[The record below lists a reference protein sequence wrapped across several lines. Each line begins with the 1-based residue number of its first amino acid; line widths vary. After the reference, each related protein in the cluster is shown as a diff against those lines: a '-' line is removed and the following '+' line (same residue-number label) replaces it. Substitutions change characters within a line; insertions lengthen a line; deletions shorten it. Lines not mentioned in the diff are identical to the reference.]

1 MDTQLNDVKT
11 SLIPWLPI
19 DEDKNIKAK
28 VLSLNLSTKNVELLF
43 KIKAGYRSGPHRHT
57 CETKIYVISGEV
69 FNHNLK
75 ESFRQGDYCFQPKND
90 IHDEEF
96 LEDSIIYVNYSSEN
110 DAFVEFLDENLKVL
124 DTLTMEQFKEMMDTQ
139 SARDLPNPPPPGV

>member
-1 MDTQLNDVKT
+1 MV
-11 SLIPWLPI
+11 
-19 DEDKNIKAK
+19 
-28 VLSLNLSTKNVELLF
+28 
-43 KIKAGYRSGPHRHT
+43 
-57 CETKIYVISGEV
+57 SGEV

-96 LEDSIIYVNYSSEN
+96 LEDSIIYVNYSSET
-110 DAFVEFLDENLKVL
+110 DTFVEFLDENLKVL
-124 DTLTMEQFKEMMDTQ
+124 DTLTMEQFKKMMDAQ

>member
-11 SLIPWLPI
+11 SLIPWLSI
-19 DEDKNIKAK
+19 DEDKNIRAK

-90 IHDEEF
+90 FHDEEF
-96 LEDSIIYVNYSSEN
+96 LEDSIIYVNYSSET
-110 DAFVEFLDENLKVL
+110 DTFVEFLDENLKVL

>member
-1 MDTQLNDVKT
+1 MDTQFNDLKT
-11 SLIPWLPI
+11 SLIPWLSI
-19 DEDKNIKAK
+19 GEDENIKAK
-28 VLSLNLSTKNVELLF
+28 VLSLNPFTKNVELLF

-75 ESFRQGDYCFQPKND
+75 ESFKQGDYCFQPKND

-96 LEDSIIYVNYSSEN
+96 LEDSMIYVNYSSEN
-110 DAFVEFLDENLKVL
+110 DIFVEFLDASFKVL
-124 DTLTMEQFKEMMDTQ
+124 DTLTIVQFKKMMDAQ
-139 SARDLPNPPPPGV
+139 LSRDLPNPPPPGV

>member
-11 SLIPWLPI
+11 SLIPWLSI
-19 DEDKNIKAK
+19 DEDKNIRAK
-28 VLSLNLSTKNVELLF
+28 VLSVNPSTKNVELLF

-110 DAFVEFLDENLKVL
+110 DTFVEFLDENLKVL
-124 DTLTMEQFKEMMDTQ
+124 DTLTMEQFKEMMDAQ

>member
-1 MDTQLNDVKT
+1 MDTQLNNLKT
-11 SLIPWLPI
+11 SLIPWLSI
-19 DEDKNIKAK
+19 DEDKNIRAK
-28 VLSLNLSTKNVELLF
+28 VLSLNPSTKNVELLF

-57 CETKIYVISGEV
+57 CETKIYVVSGEV

-96 LEDSIIYVNYSSEN
+96 LEDSIIYVNYISET
-110 DAFVEFLDENLKVL
+110 DTFVEFLDENLKVL
-124 DTLTMEQFKEMMDTQ
+124 DTLTMEQFKKMMDAQ

>member
-11 SLIPWLPI
+11 SLIPWLSI
-19 DEDKNIKAK
+19 DEDKNIRAK

-96 LEDSIIYVNYSSEN
+96 LEDSIIYVNYSSET
-110 DAFVEFLDENLKVL
+110 DTFVEFLDENLKVL

>member
-11 SLIPWLPI
+11 SLIPWLSI
-19 DEDKNIKAK
+19 DEDKNIRAK

-110 DAFVEFLDENLKVL
+110 DTFVEFLDENLKVL

-139 SARDLPNPPPPGV
+139 SASDLPNPPPPGV

>member
-1 MDTQLNDVKT
+1 MDTQLNNLKT
-11 SLIPWLPI
+11 SLIPWLSI
-19 DEDKNIKAK
+19 DEDKNIRAK

-110 DAFVEFLDENLKVL
+110 DTFVEFLDENLKVL

>member
-1 MDTQLNDVKT
+1 MDTQLNNLKT
-11 SLIPWLPI
+11 SLIPWLSI
-19 DEDKNIKAK
+19 DEDKNIRAK
-28 VLSLNLSTKNVELLF
+28 VLSVNPSTKNVELLF

-57 CETKIYVISGEV
+57 CETKMYVVSGEV

-75 ESFRQGDYCFQPKND
+75 QSFRQGDYCFQPKND

-96 LEDSIIYVNYSSEN
+96 LEDSIIYVNYSSET
-110 DAFVEFLDENLKVL
+110 DTFVEFLDENLKVL
-124 DTLTMEQFKEMMDTQ
+124 DTLTMEQFKKMMDAQ

>member
-1 MDTQLNDVKT
+1 MDTQLNNLKT
-11 SLIPWLPI
+11 SLIPWLSI
-19 DEDKNIKAK
+19 DEDKNIRAK
-28 VLSLNLSTKNVELLF
+28 VLSVNPSTKNVELLF

-57 CETKIYVISGEV
+57 CETKIYVVSGEV

-96 LEDSIIYVNYSSEN
+96 LEDSIIYVNYSSET
-110 DAFVEFLDENLKVL
+110 DTFVEFLDENLKVL

>member
-11 SLIPWLPI
+11 SLIPWLSI
-19 DEDKNIKAK
+19 DEDKNIRAK

-110 DAFVEFLDENLKVL
+110 DTFVEFLDENLKVL

>member
-1 MDTQLNDVKT
+1 MDTQLNNLKT
-11 SLIPWLPI
+11 SLIPWLSI
-19 DEDKNIKAK
+19 DEDKNIRAK
-28 VLSLNLSTKNVELLF
+28 VLSVNPSTKNDELLF

-57 CETKIYVISGEV
+57 CETKIYVVSGEV

-96 LEDSIIYVNYSSEN
+96 LEDSIIYVNYSSET
-110 DAFVEFLDENLKVL
+110 DTFVEFLDENLKVL
-124 DTLTMEQFKEMMDTQ
+124 DTLTMEQFKKMMDAQ

>member
-1 MDTQLNDVKT
+1 MDTQLNNLKT
-11 SLIPWLPI
+11 SLIPWLSI
-19 DEDKNIKAK
+19 DEDKNIRAK
-28 VLSLNLSTKNVELLF
+28 DLSVNPSTKNVDLLF

-57 CETKIYVISGEV
+57 CETKIYVVSGEV

-96 LEDSIIYVNYSSEN
+96 LEDSIIYVNYSSET
-110 DAFVEFLDENLKVL
+110 DTFVEFLDENLKVL
-124 DTLTMEQFKEMMDTQ
+124 DTLTMEQFKKMMDAQ

>member
-1 MDTQLNDVKT
+1 MDTQLNEVKT
-11 SLIPWLPI
+11 SLIPWLSI
-19 DEDKNIKAK
+19 DEDKNIRAK

-110 DAFVEFLDENLKVL
+110 DTFVEFLDENLKVL

-139 SARDLPNPPPPGV
+139 SASDLPNPPPPGV